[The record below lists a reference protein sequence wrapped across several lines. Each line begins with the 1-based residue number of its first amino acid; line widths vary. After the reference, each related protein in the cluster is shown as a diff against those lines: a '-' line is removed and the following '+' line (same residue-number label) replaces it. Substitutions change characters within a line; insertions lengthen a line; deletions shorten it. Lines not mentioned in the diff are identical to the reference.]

1 MGMKRFNFFKS
12 WNVITVVGDG
22 YAITFKILE
31 NNFLANVHSISV
43 IDFWEYFSQFPHL
56 PESQNLY
63 VLRKAASSQD
73 SQDESLKSETT
84 MWISYFWEICL
95 ETKKMS
101 FTSVGTGLKI

>member
-12 WNVITVVGDG
+12 WKVITVVEDG
-22 YAITFKILE
+22 YVITFKILE

-43 IDFWEYFSQFPHL
+43 IDFGEYFSQFPHL

-63 VLRKAASSQD
+63 ELRKAASSQN

-84 MWISYFWEICL
+84 M
-95 ETKKMS
+95 
-101 FTSVGTGLKI
+101 